1 MRQNRFFNIRPIAGP
16 VKELHRRVDLL
27 AQMPP
32 ALEIHDPRHLLG
44 TGGIFECSSQLDGPK
59 AEPNS
64 GRHPIDRV
72 HGSGK
77 AVENLVPLFLVVLL
91 EIANELAFFSYA
103 HGSKNSRM
111 QKNVARI
118 SDLSRVYPS
127 TARELVWKHLE
138 NALMI

>member
-1 MRQNRFFNIRPIAGP
+1 
-16 VKELHRRVDLL
+16 
-27 AQMPP
+27 MPT

-103 HGSKNSRM
+103 HGSKNSRT
-111 QKNVARI
+111 QKMSRGYPI
-118 SDLSRVYPS
+118 SRGFILAQRVSPFGS
-127 TARELVWKHLE
+127 ILKMR
-138 NALMI
+138 